1 MEYETRVDSK
11 QGTYIVT
18 DSLDFEKQLENR
30 GLTIDGLI
38 VQVGEST
45 DLYGWFT
52 EPLRFC
58 GFLDNN
64 QAIFYLGQGDS
75 DLFNTGAFYYDVT
88 TILALDRIGKS
99 YKLGTFRDMF
109 LRKNNDKKYW
119 K

>member
-1 MEYETRVDSK
+1 MAFETLIDSR

-18 DSLDFEKQLENR
+18 DSLDFEKQLESR
-30 GLTIDGLI
+30 ALIIDGLI
-38 VQVGEST
+38 VQVGENT
-45 DLYGWFT
+45 DLYNWFI

-58 GFLDNN
+58 GFLDGI

-75 DLFNTGAFYYDVT
+75 DLFNTGALYYDVT

-99 YKLGTFRDMF
+99 YKLGSFRDVF
-109 LRKNNDKKYW
+109 LRKNNDIKYW